1 MLKSERSRSDKAYR
15 LLRTIKVFMVR
26 PEKLIAYPV
35 FSGYTNSYRGGDI
48 MINRPDYIEAIEP
61 FIDKPLVKILAGV
74 RRCGKSTIF
83 EMLKEE
89 FLRRGISEDHIISK
103 RYTEMDIP
111 ENITAK
117 QMYDELLEA
126 MKGKDHCYLLLDEI
140 QEIDGWEKAVNS
152 LLEGAD
158 ADIYVTGSNSKLMS
172 SEISTYL
179 TGRYVSIP
187 VYTLSFKEYL
197 DFKADS
203 TLSRKELLEEYIRF
217 GGFPIIALSE
227 YDEQSAYQIVNG
239 IYHTVVSRDIVK
251 RHRINKQDLFD
262 RVVKYI
268 IENMGKTFSAN
279 SISTFLK
286 SEHRKVSVESIYNYL
301 RWLEQAFIIYP
312 CERYDLQGK
321 SILKTQEKYYLSD
334 VSLKYSLLGYNRK
347 MLDGV
352 MENLVFL
359 ELKRHGYEVFV
370 GKNDT
375 KEIDFVAIR
384 REEKIY
390 IQVCVQIPQ
399 NSDREVGNL
408 MAIRDHYPKY
418 VVTLNEMDKGIE
430 NGIKIVHLSE
440 FLVSD
445 SF

>member
-1 MLKSERSRSDKAYR
+1 
-15 LLRTIKVFMVR
+15 
-26 PEKLIAYPV
+26 
-35 FSGYTNSYRGGDI
+35 
-48 MINRPDYIEAIEP
+48 MINRPDYIEALEP

-89 FLRRGISEDHIISK
+89 FLRRGVSMDHIICK

-117 QMYDELLEA
+117 QMYDELTAA
-126 MKGKDHCYLLLDEI
+126 MLGKGHCYLLLDEI

-152 LLEGAD
+152 LLESTD

-172 SEISTYL
+172 GEISTYL

-197 DFKADS
+197 AFKQDS
-203 TLSRKELLEEYIRF
+203 PLSRRELLEDYIRF
-217 GGFPIIALSE
+217 GGFPIVALSE

-334 VSLKYSLLGYNRK
+334 VSLKYALLGYNRK
-347 MLDGV
+347 MLDGA
-352 MENLVFL
+352 MENIVFL
-359 ELKRHGYEVFV
+359 ELKRRGYDVFI

-375 KEIDFVAIR
+375 KEIDFVATR
-384 REEKIY
+384 RDERIY
-390 IQVCVQIPQ
+390 VQVCVRIPET
-399 NSDREVGNL
+399 SDREVGNL
-408 MAIRDHYPKY
+408 MEIRDHYPKY
-418 VVTLNEMDKGIE
+418 VVTLNEMDTGIE
-430 NGIKIVHLSE
+430 NGIKIVHLAD
-440 FLVSD
+440 FLIAEAW
-445 SF
+445 

>member
-1 MLKSERSRSDKAYR
+1 
-15 LLRTIKVFMVR
+15 
-26 PEKLIAYPV
+26 
-35 FSGYTNSYRGGDI
+35 
-48 MINRPDYIEAIEP
+48 MINRPDYIEALEP

-83 EMLKEE
+83 EMLKED
-89 FLRRGISEDHIISK
+89 FLRRGVSMDHIICK

-117 QMYDELLEA
+117 QMYDELTAA
-126 MKGKDHCYLLLDEI
+126 MLGKGHCYLLLDEI

-152 LLEGAD
+152 LLESTD

-172 SEISTYL
+172 GEISTYL

-197 DFKADS
+197 AFKQDS
-203 TLSRKELLEEYIRF
+203 PLSRRELLEDYIRF
-217 GGFPIIALSE
+217 GGFPIVALSE

-334 VSLKYSLLGYNRK
+334 VSLKYALLGYNRK
-347 MLDGV
+347 MLDGA
-352 MENLVFL
+352 MENIVFL
-359 ELKRHGYEVFV
+359 ELKRRGYDVFI

-375 KEIDFVAIR
+375 KEIDFVATHR
-384 REEKIY
+384 DERIY
-390 IQVCVQIPQ
+390 VQVCVRIPET
-399 NSDREVGNL
+399 SDREVGNL
-408 MAIRDHYPKY
+408 MEIRDHYPKY
-418 VVTLNEMDKGIE
+418 VVTLNEMDTGIE
-430 NGIKIVHLSE
+430 NGIKIVHLAD
-440 FLVSD
+440 FLLAEAW
-445 SF
+445 

>member
-1 MLKSERSRSDKAYR
+1 
-15 LLRTIKVFMVR
+15 
-26 PEKLIAYPV
+26 
-35 FSGYTNSYRGGDI
+35 

-89 FLRRGISEDHIISK
+89 FLRRGVSMDHIICK

-111 ENITAK
+111 ESITAK
-117 QMYDELLEA
+117 QMYDELTAA
-126 MKGKDHCYLLLDEI
+126 MLGKGHCYLLLDEI

-152 LLEGAD
+152 LLESTD

-172 SEISTYL
+172 GEISTYL

-197 DFKADS
+197 AFKQDS
-203 TLSRKELLEEYIRF
+203 PLSRRELLEDYIRF
-217 GGFPIIALSE
+217 GGFPLVALSE

-334 VSLKYSLLGYNRK
+334 VSLKYALLGYNRK
-347 MLDGV
+347 MLDGA
-352 MENLVFL
+352 MENIVFL
-359 ELKRHGYEVFV
+359 ELKRRGYDVFI

-375 KEIDFVAIR
+375 KEIDFVATR
-384 REEKIY
+384 RDERIY
-390 IQVCVQIPQ
+390 VQVCVRIPET
-399 NSDREVGNL
+399 SDREVGNL
-408 MAIRDHYPKY
+408 MEIRDHYPKY
-418 VVTLNEMDKGIE
+418 VVTLNEMDTGIE
-430 NGIKIVHLSE
+430 NGIKIIHLAD
-440 FLVSD
+440 FLIAEAW
-445 SF
+445 

>member
-1 MLKSERSRSDKAYR
+1 
-15 LLRTIKVFMVR
+15 
-26 PEKLIAYPV
+26 
-35 FSGYTNSYRGGDI
+35 
-48 MINRPDYIEAIEP
+48 MINRPDYIEAVKP

-89 FLRRGISEDHIISK
+89 FLRRGVSMDHIICK

-111 ENITAK
+111 ESITAK
-117 QMYDELLEA
+117 QMYDELTAA
-126 MKGKDHCYLLLDEI
+126 MLGKGHCYLLLDEI

-152 LLEGAD
+152 LLESTD

-172 SEISTYL
+172 GEISTYL

-197 DFKADS
+197 AFKQDS
-203 TLSRKELLEEYIRF
+203 PLSRRELLEDYIRF
-217 GGFPIIALSE
+217 GGFPLVALSE

-286 SEHRKVSVESIYNYL
+286 SEYRKVSVESIYNYL

-334 VSLKYSLLGYNRK
+334 VSLKYALLGYNRK
-347 MLDGV
+347 MLDGA
-352 MENLVFL
+352 MENIVFL
-359 ELKRHGYEVFV
+359 ELKRRGYDVFI

-375 KEIDFVAIR
+375 KEIDFVATR
-384 REEKIY
+384 RDERIY
-390 IQVCVQIPQ
+390 VQVCVRIPET
-399 NSDREVGNL
+399 SDREVGNL
-408 MAIRDHYPKY
+408 MEIRDHYPKY
-418 VVTLNEMDKGIE
+418 VVTLNEMDTGIE
-430 NGIKIVHLSE
+430 NGIKIVHLAD
-440 FLVSD
+440 FLLAEAW
-445 SF
+445 

>member
-1 MLKSERSRSDKAYR
+1 
-15 LLRTIKVFMVR
+15 
-26 PEKLIAYPV
+26 
-35 FSGYTNSYRGGDI
+35 
-48 MINRPDYIEAIEP
+48 MINRPDYIEAVKP

-89 FLRRGISEDHIISK
+89 FLRRGVSMDHIICK

-111 ENITAK
+111 ESITAK
-117 QMYDELLEA
+117 QMYDELTAA
-126 MKGKDHCYLLLDEI
+126 MLGKGHCYLLLDEI

-152 LLEGAD
+152 LLESTD

-172 SEISTYL
+172 GEISTYL

-197 DFKADS
+197 AFKQDS
-203 TLSRKELLEEYIRF
+203 PLSRRELLEDYIRF
-217 GGFPIIALSE
+217 GGFPIVALSE

-321 SILKTQEKYYLSD
+321 SVLKTQEKYYLSD
-334 VSLKYSLLGYNRK
+334 VSLKYALLGYNRK
-347 MLDGV
+347 MLDGA
-352 MENLVFL
+352 MENIVFL
-359 ELKRHGYEVFV
+359 ELKRRGYDVFI

-375 KEIDFVAIR
+375 KEIDFVATR
-384 REEKIY
+384 RDERIY
-390 IQVCVQIPQ
+390 VQVCVRIPET
-399 NSDREVGNL
+399 SDREVGNL
-408 MAIRDHYPKY
+408 MEIRDHYPKY
-418 VVTLNEMDKGIE
+418 VVTLNEMDTGIE
-430 NGIKIVHLSE
+430 NGIKIVHLAD
-440 FLVSD
+440 FLIAEAW
-445 SF
+445 

>member
-1 MLKSERSRSDKAYR
+1 
-15 LLRTIKVFMVR
+15 
-26 PEKLIAYPV
+26 
-35 FSGYTNSYRGGDI
+35 
-48 MINRPDYIEAIEP
+48 MINRPDYIEALEP

-89 FLRRGISEDHIISK
+89 FLRRGVSMDHIICK

-117 QMYDELLEA
+117 QMYDELTAA
-126 MKGKDHCYLLLDEI
+126 MLGKGHCYLLLDEI

-152 LLEGAD
+152 LLESTD

-172 SEISTYL
+172 GEISTYL

-197 DFKADS
+197 AFKQDS
-203 TLSRKELLEEYIRF
+203 PLSRRELLEDYIRF
-217 GGFPIIALSE
+217 GGFPIVALSE

-262 RVVKYI
+262 RVVKHI

-334 VSLKYSLLGYNRK
+334 VSLKYALLGYNRK
-347 MLDGV
+347 MLDGA
-352 MENLVFL
+352 MENIVFL
-359 ELKRHGYEVFV
+359 ELKRRGYDVFI

-375 KEIDFVAIR
+375 KEIDFVATR
-384 REEKIY
+384 RDERIY
-390 IQVCVQIPQ
+390 VQVCVRIPET
-399 NSDREVGNL
+399 SDREVGNL
-408 MAIRDHYPKY
+408 MEIRDHYPKY
-418 VVTLNEMDKGIE
+418 VVTLNEMDTGIE
-430 NGIKIVHLSE
+430 NGIKIVHLAD
-440 FLVSD
+440 FLLAEAW
-445 SF
+445 

>member
-1 MLKSERSRSDKAYR
+1 
-15 LLRTIKVFMVR
+15 
-26 PEKLIAYPV
+26 
-35 FSGYTNSYRGGDI
+35 
-48 MINRPDYIEAIEP
+48 MINRPDYIEAVKP

-89 FLRRGISEDHIISK
+89 FLRRGVSMDHIICK

-111 ENITAK
+111 ESITAK
-117 QMYDELLEA
+117 QMYDELTAA
-126 MKGKDHCYLLLDEI
+126 MLGKGHCYLLLDEI

-152 LLEGAD
+152 LLESTD

-172 SEISTYL
+172 GEISTYL

-197 DFKADS
+197 AFKQDS
-203 TLSRKELLEEYIRF
+203 PLSRRELLEDYIRF
-217 GGFPIIALSE
+217 GGFPIVALSE

-321 SILKTQEKYYLSD
+321 SVLKTQEKYYLSD
-334 VSLKYSLLGYNRK
+334 VSLKYALLGYNRK
-347 MLDGV
+347 MLDGA
-352 MENLVFL
+352 MENIVFL
-359 ELKRHGYEVFV
+359 ELKRRGYDVFI

-375 KEIDFVAIR
+375 KEIDFVATR
-384 REEKIY
+384 RDERIY
-390 IQVCVQIPQ
+390 VQVCVRIPET
-399 NSDREVGNL
+399 SDREVGNL
-408 MAIRDHYPKY
+408 MEIRDHYPKY
-418 VVTLNEMDKGIE
+418 VVTLNEMDTGIE
-430 NGIKIVHLSE
+430 NGIKIVYLAD
-440 FLVSD
+440 FLIAEAW
-445 SF
+445 

>member
-1 MLKSERSRSDKAYR
+1 
-15 LLRTIKVFMVR
+15 
-26 PEKLIAYPV
+26 
-35 FSGYTNSYRGGDI
+35 
-48 MINRPDYIEAIEP
+48 MINRPDYIEAVKP

-89 FLRRGISEDHIISK
+89 FLRRGVSMDHIICK

-111 ENITAK
+111 ESITAK
-117 QMYDELLEA
+117 QMYGELTAA
-126 MKGKDHCYLLLDEI
+126 MLGKGHCYLLLDEI

-152 LLEGAD
+152 LLESTD

-172 SEISTYL
+172 GEISTYL

-197 DFKADS
+197 AFKQDS
-203 TLSRKELLEEYIRF
+203 PLSRRELLEDYIRF
-217 GGFPIIALSE
+217 GGFPIVALSE

-279 SISTFLK
+279 SIFTFLK

-334 VSLKYSLLGYNRK
+334 VSLKYALLGYNRK
-347 MLDGV
+347 MLDGA
-352 MENLVFL
+352 MENIVFL
-359 ELKRHGYEVFV
+359 ELKRRGYDVFI

-375 KEIDFVAIR
+375 KEIDFVATR
-384 REEKIY
+384 RAERIY
-390 IQVCVQIPQ
+390 VQVCVRIPET
-399 NSDREVGNL
+399 SDREVGNL
-408 MAIRDHYPKY
+408 MEIRDHYPKY
-418 VVTLNEMDKGIE
+418 VVTLNEMDTGIE
-430 NGIKIVHLSE
+430 NGIKIVHLAD
-440 FLVSD
+440 FLLAEAW
-445 SF
+445 

>member
-1 MLKSERSRSDKAYR
+1 
-15 LLRTIKVFMVR
+15 
-26 PEKLIAYPV
+26 
-35 FSGYTNSYRGGDI
+35 
-48 MINRPDYIEAIEP
+48 MINRPDYIEALEP

-83 EMLKEE
+83 EMLKED
-89 FLRRGISEDHIISK
+89 FLRRGVSMDHIICK

-117 QMYDELLEA
+117 QMYDELTAA
-126 MKGKDHCYLLLDEI
+126 MLGKGHCYLLLDEI

-152 LLEGAD
+152 LLESTD

-172 SEISTYL
+172 GEISTYL

-197 DFKADS
+197 AFKQDS
-203 TLSRKELLEEYIRF
+203 PLSRRELLEDYIRF
-217 GGFPIIALSE
+217 GGFPIVALSE

-334 VSLKYSLLGYNRK
+334 ASLKYALLGYNRK
-347 MLDGV
+347 MLDGA
-352 MENLVFL
+352 MENIVFL
-359 ELKRHGYEVFV
+359 ELKRRGYDVFI

-375 KEIDFVAIR
+375 KEIDFVATR
-384 REEKIY
+384 RDERIY
-390 IQVCVQIPQ
+390 VQVCVRIPET
-399 NSDREVGNL
+399 SDREVGNL
-408 MAIRDHYPKY
+408 MEIRDHYPKY
-418 VVTLNEMDKGIE
+418 VVTLNEMDTGIE
-430 NGIKIVHLSE
+430 NGIKIVHLAD
-440 FLVSD
+440 FLLAEAW
-445 SF
+445 